1 MASQEQEIRYPDY
14 PLFKGLQKP
23 LEFMGIQGRYIYWAA
38 GAIGGAIVG
47 FILAYCLIG
56 FIAGLIAL
64 VASISIGAAL
74 IIIKQRK
81 GLHTKKDDQGVF
93 IYAYSKRIFGGSTEP
108 LSKLKLCIRW
118 HENSKRM

>member
-93 IYAYSKRIFGGSTEP
+93 IYAYSKRIFVGAQQS
-108 LSKLKLCIRW
+108 
-118 HENSKRM
+118 H

>member
-81 GLHTKKDDQGVF
+81 GLHTKKDDQGVV
-93 IYAYSKRIFGGSTEP
+93 IYAYSKRIFGGAQQS
-108 LSKLKLCIRW
+108 
-118 HENSKRM
+118 H

>member
-1 MASQEQEIRYPDY
+1 MSGTNGDTRPLEYPM
-14 PLFKGLQKP
+14 FKGLQRP

-93 IYAYSKRIFGGSTEP
+93 IYAYSKR
-108 LSKLKLCIRW
+108 
-118 HENSKRM
+118 M